1 MEQSSSSSISDDGT
15 TQHTNN
21 NKRPFKGWISKTLI
35 TTIVHNY
42 NTYIITIN
50 IPVILSISLTFK
62 NAIVEAS
69 HREYD
74 VDDNTN
80 GNYVMAQVKR
90 TD

>member
-1 MEQSSSSSISDDGT
+1 MVSHSTSATIKDRSMVGFLKPCLRQL
-15 TQHTNN
+15 
-21 NKRPFKGWISKTLI
+21 FI
-35 TTIVHNY
+35 TT
-42 NTYIITIN
+42 TYIITTN
-50 IPVILSISLTFK
+50 IPVILSITLAFK

-90 TD
+90 MG